1 MNALL
6 QQQLAYDA
14 QYDVASERAD
24 ILEAQAETLAK
35 SLAFEYS
42 LDIDHLSE
50 SFGDV
55 CNDAEFLANYQAWR
69 LATCERK
76 SELGLMLLAQ
86 MSSITDAYLLF
97 IAKQDAEAKIY
108 GQ

>member
-1 MNALL
+1 MSTFNQC
-6 QQQLAYDA
+6 QQAYDA

-24 ILEAQAETLAK
+24 ILEAKTETLAK

-42 LDIDHLSE
+42 RDVDHLSD
-50 SFGDV
+50 SFGDI
-55 CNDAEFLANYQAWR
+55 CNDAEFLANYASWR

-76 SELGLMLLAQ
+76 NELGLMILEQ

-97 IAKQDAEAKIY
+97 IATQDAEEELK
-108 GQ
+108 